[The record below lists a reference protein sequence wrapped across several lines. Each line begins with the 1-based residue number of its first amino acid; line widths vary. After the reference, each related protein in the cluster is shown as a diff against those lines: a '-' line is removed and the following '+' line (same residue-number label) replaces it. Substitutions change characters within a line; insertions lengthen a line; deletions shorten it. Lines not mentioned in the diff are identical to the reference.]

1 MSSLQKS
8 INSIKDP
15 KWIPFNKYSK
25 VLFDSAHIKL
35 DIEQLSNR
43 IYNDYLNNNCRE
55 LIVICVLRG
64 AVFFLTD
71 LLYYFPNN
79 EDINIIIDFI
89 RTSSYG
95 DNTESSGNV
104 KILSDI
110 QEDIED
116 KDVLIVEDI
125 IDTGNTLFYL
135 KDYLLKKNPKSLK
148 ICCMLNKE
156 SRRIK
161 NIKADYVLYD
171 IPDVFVYGKGLDPHR
186 HFMDI
191 LYK

>member
-1 MSSLQKS
+1 MSNSQKLES
-8 INSIKDP
+8 KNF
-15 KWIPFNKYSK
+15 KWIPFNSYSK
-25 VLFDSAHIKL
+25 VLFDDAHIKL
-35 DIEQLSNR
+35 DIQKLSNT
-43 IYNDYLNNNCRE
+43 IYNDYLKDNCKE

-64 AVFFLTD
+64 AVFFLND

-79 EDINIIIDFI
+79 EDIKITLDFI

-95 DNTESSGNV
+95 INTESSGNV

-110 QEDIED
+110 QEDIKN

-125 IDTGNTLFYL
+125 IDTGNTLYYL
-135 KDYLLKKNPKSLK
+135 KDYLLQKKPKSLK

-156 SRRIK
+156 ARRVK
-161 NIKADYVLYD
+161 DIKADYILYD
-171 IPDVFVYGKGLDPHR
+171 IPDVFVYGKGLDPNR

-191 LYK
+191 YYK